1 MKEIDTHTESANSPK
16 LRHSLWQSARFFF
29 NRLMPALA
37 TLVIGVLLL
46 VTIYFTLLDWQ
57 WIIFLSGVLF
67 AALVALASR
76 TSRAEWGNR
85 RRALQLAR
93 LKERLAEITA
103 AQKTTESAFRVAD
116 EKLQL
121 ILDSIP
127 TMLLYLD
134 AGAHV
139 RLLNKAFRIWLG
151 KRHVAV
157 DGQTLGR
164 VLPSEL
170 YDFVQPDLSKALD
183 GRLNTFERKRT
194 LSQDAGKVLHIHYV
208 PHQDVL
214 GHTVGLFILID
225 ENAEGVEWVAPV
237 VAPAV
242 KAILAQ
248 AAAPVPVAVP
258 AAETNPT
265 PALAVADTGGQTIY
279 LRSITEQLTGWDN
292 PEQRLRQAL
301 ANDEFRLFCQQ
312 FRDLKRPESDCPNYE
327 ILIRLQEEESNL
339 TPPGAF
345 IPVVEEFNMTTDLD
359 RWVVRNVVAWHG
371 LHRAGSALW
380 QEAMYCLNIFP
391 ATIFEAGFV
400 DYLRQLLAESGVP
413 PQVLCFEVAED
424 DAVLNVEASTR
435 FVNDLRALGCRIA
448 LGGFGG
454 GRVSFDILKYLR
466 VHFLKIDGGI
476 VRDIHENP
484 VSRAKLEAIGRVCSV
499 IGVRSIAQ
507 FVESA
512 DSLKILTNSGIDFA
526 QGFGVAR
533 PHSID
538 LLQ

>member
-1 MKEIDTHTESANSPK
+1 MKEIETHIDSANSPK
-16 LRHSLWQSARFFF
+16 LRYSLWQSAWFFF

-85 RRALQLAR
+85 RRTLQLAQ

-103 AQKTTESAFRVAD
+103 AHKTTESAFRAAD

-121 ILDSIP
+121 ILDSVP
-127 TMLLYLD
+127 TMLVYLD

-157 DGQTLGR
+157 DGQTLER
-164 VLPSEL
+164 VLPGEL
-170 YDFVQPDLSKALD
+170 YDFVAPDLHRALD

-194 LSQDAGKVLHIHYV
+194 LSLDAGKVLHIHYV
-208 PHQDVL
+208 PHQDVP
-214 GHTVGLFILID
+214 GHTVGLFILMD
-225 ENAEGVEWVAPV
+225 ETAEGAEWVAPV
-237 VAPAV
+237 VAPVV
-242 KAILAQ
+242 KAVVAQ
-248 AAAPVPVAVP
+248 AAEAVPVAVP
-258 AAETNPT
+258 AAETNPV

-279 LRSITEQLTGWDN
+279 LRSITEQLTGWDK
-292 PEQRLRQAL
+292 PELRLRQAL

-312 FRDLKRPESDCPNYE
+312 FRDLKHPDSDCPNYE

-345 IPVVEEFNMTTDLD
+345 IPVAEEFNMTTDLD
-359 RWVVRNVVAWHG
+359 RWVVRSVVAWHNK
-371 LHRAGSALW
+371 HRTGTAVW
-380 QEAMYCLNIFP
+380 QEAMYSLNIFP
-391 ATIFEAGFV
+391 ATLFDTGFI
-400 DYLRQLLAESGVP
+400 DYVRQLLAESGVP
-413 PQVLCFEVAED
+413 PQVLCFEVAEE
-424 DAVLNVEASTR
+424 DAVTNIDASTC
-435 FVNDLRALGCRIA
+435 FVNDLRGMGCRIA
-448 LGGFGG
+448 LGGFGS
-454 GRVSFDILKYLR
+454 GRVSFDILKHLR

-484 VSRAKLEAIGRVCSV
+484 VSRAKLEAIGRVCAV

-507 FVESA
+507 FVENA
-512 DSLKILTNSGIDFA
+512 DSLQMLTDSGIDFA

-533 PHSID
+533 PHSIE

>member
-1 MKEIDTHTESANSPK
+1 MKEIDTHTDSANSPQ
-16 LRHSLWQSARFFF
+16 LTYAFWQVARLFF
-29 NRLMPALA
+29 NRLTPALA

-103 AQKTTESAFRVAD
+103 AQKTTESAFRAAD

-121 ILDSIP
+121 ILDSMP

-151 KRHVAV
+151 KRHAAV
-157 DGQTLGR
+157 DGQTLAR
-164 VLPSEL
+164 VLPPEL
-170 YDFVQPDLSKALD
+170 YAFVEPDLNRALD

-194 LSQDAGKVLHIHYV
+194 LSQDVGKVLHIHYV
-208 PHQDVL
+208 SHQDAL
-214 GHTVGLFILID
+214 GHTVGLFILM
-225 ENAEGVEWVAPV
+225 EETVEGLQWVAPV
-237 VAPAV
+237 AAPALRPLVAPAA
-242 KAILAQ
+242 K
-248 AAAPVPVAVP
+248 PVAVAAP

-265 PALAVADTGGQTIY
+265 PALAVANTGGQTIY

-345 IPVVEEFNMTTDLD
+345 IPVAEEFNMTTDLD

-371 LHRAGSALW
+371 LHRAGSARW

-391 ATIFEAGFV
+391 TTMLDAGFV
-400 DYLRQLLAESGVP
+400 DYLRQLLAASGVP

-435 FVNDLRALGCRIA
+435 FVNDLRAIGCRIA

-476 VRDIHENP
+476 VRDIHESP

-533 PHSID
+533 PHSIE